1 MANSKP
7 KAPRQAKPQSQNKRQ
22 PQEEGEGKKKEEN
35 FFSKLI
41 KGGGVCL
48 VAASAVACGPAML
61 VLIILGLIFAL
72 GTLGFADRPALYGNL
87 PGGGGYVIDSAF
99 PAVKNV
105 SATDVMN
112 KLSRYENLTGKQT
125 QVQMIIDKS
134 RAAGIN
140 YYLLLDIWAAEQT
153 FGNDSA
159 AMGCGVYGGANRASG
174 FENQVD
180 CAIDTIKKTLT
191 NTAPYNQPAGQNYFT
206 RLFYNYTAGMQ
217 DRYKQLGYVAEC
229 NDNRLI
235 IHRLLASE
243 EVICSAAGG
252 VGIGPGVPLIG
263 DKLYPPLAG
272 KQGNG
277 STYDKHLTFH
287 HADSAAEAVDYVA
300 PVGTPVY
307 AIADGTIEKYYPY
320 TRKDYGPNGQV
331 IRTEYRGYN
340 INFRSSDGKIYAIY
354 AHLVPAGRLNPS
366 GQGENITGIKK
377 GEQIATIFNYPGSSH
392 LHFELNIAGS
402 WIGMVGSKNYQLDY
416 LGKVYPVK

>member
-1 MANSKP
+1 MANPKT
-7 KAPRQAKPQSQNKRQ
+7 KAPRQAKPQSQKKRP
-22 PQEEGEGKKKEEN
+22 PQGGEEEGKEKKKS
-35 FFSKLI
+35 FFSKVMEGGCLAAALTILI
-41 KGGGVCL
+41 F
-48 VAASAVACGPAML
+48 
-61 VLIILGLIFAL
+61 LGLVVIAILALISVL
-72 GTLGFADRPALYGNL
+72 GTLGFADRPALYGNV

-105 SATDVMN
+105 SATDVMG
-112 KLSRYENLTGKQT
+112 KLSRYDNLKGKQT

-180 CAIDTIKKTLT
+180 CAISTIKKTLT
-191 NTAPYNQPAGQNYFT
+191 NTAPYNEPAGQNYFT

-229 NDNRLI
+229 NDTRLV
-235 IHRLLASE
+235 IHRLLAQE
-243 EVICSAAGG
+243 EVVCSAAGG
-252 VGIGPGVPLIG
+252 GDIGPGVPQIG

-277 STYDKHLTFH
+277 STYANHATFH
-287 HADSAAEAVDYVA
+287 RKDDSREAVDYGA
-300 PVGTPVY
+300 PIGTPVY
-307 AIADGTIEKYYPY
+307 AITDGTIERYYPY
-320 TRKDYGPNGQV
+320 THKDYGPNGQV

-354 AHLVPAGRLNPS
+354 AHLVPAGRLNPN

-377 GEQIATIFNYPGSSH
+377 GEKIATIFDYPGSSH
-392 LHFELNIAGS
+392 LHFELNILGS
-402 WIGMVGSKNYQLDY
+402 WMGIVGGKNYQLDY
-416 LGKVYPVK
+416 FGSVK